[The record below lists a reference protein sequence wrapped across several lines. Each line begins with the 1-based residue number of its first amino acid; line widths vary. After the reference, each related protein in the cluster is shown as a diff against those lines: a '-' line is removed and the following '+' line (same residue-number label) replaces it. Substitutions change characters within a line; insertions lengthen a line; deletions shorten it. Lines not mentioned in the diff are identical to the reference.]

1 MKTIKKIL
9 LTLTLGLTLI
19 SCSTDEPITPITIN
33 IDEPIITPPITT
45 LRYYNLQ
52 WKSNCN
58 VTRLLIVNNVAQTIT
73 SDFIFDRGFNQ
84 GDVIQLKMI
93 RNGQCNQNTGI
104 EQVAIWKWNNPEKN
118 GQHIVME
125 KSCNLSDSNCG
136 VVLSE
141 PFIVE

>member
-19 SCSTDEPITPITIN
+19 SCSTDEPITN
-33 IDEPIITPPITT
+33 NTPDVNEPITT

-52 WKSNCN
+52 WKSECN
-58 VTRLLIVNNVAQTIT
+58 VTRLLIVNNVAETIN
-73 SDFIFDRGFNQ
+73 SEFIFDRGFNQ
-84 GDVIQLKMI
+84 GDVVQLKMI
-93 RNGQCNQNTGI
+93 RNGQCNTNTSI
-104 EQVAIWKWNNPEKN
+104 EEVAIWKWNNPEKN
-118 GQHIVME
+118 GQHIVMI
-125 KSCNLSDSNCG
+125 KSCNTNCG

>member
-1 MKTIKKIL
+1 MKTIKRL
-9 LTLTLGLTLI
+9 LLGLALGLTLV
-19 SCSTDEPITPITIN
+19 SCSTDEPIIENTPVV
-33 IDEPIITPPITT
+33 DEPTTT
-45 LRYYNLQ
+45 LRYYNLE
-52 WKSNCN
+52 WKSDCN

-93 RNGQCNQNTGI
+93 RNGQCNQNISI
-104 EQVAIWKWNNPEKN
+104 EEVAIWKWNNPQKN
-118 GQHIVME
+118 GQHIVMI
-125 KSCNLSDSNCG
+125 KSCNTNCG